1 VTNAA
6 APSRESPGVSQDP
19 GLAVATLPTP
29 LFDAAICRAAERAAE
44 RLVIDMGVG
53 QDLARAL
60 LRISGR
66 RPSRRWIE
74 RLFDGHPSVA
84 SRPDPPVRPRDDG
97 AEADG
102 EPSGTWPGVRLACA
116 TPPAPEHSP
125 GPAGVGPANEREMV
139 QLW

>member
-1 VTNAA
+1 MTNAA

-29 LFDAAICRAAERAAE
+29 LFDAAICRTAERAAE

-84 SRPDPPVRPRDDG
+84 SRVDVLTRVFG
-97 AEADG
+97 
-102 EPSGTWPGVRLACA
+102 
-116 TPPAPEHSP
+116 
-125 GPAGVGPANEREMV
+125 
-139 QLW
+139 